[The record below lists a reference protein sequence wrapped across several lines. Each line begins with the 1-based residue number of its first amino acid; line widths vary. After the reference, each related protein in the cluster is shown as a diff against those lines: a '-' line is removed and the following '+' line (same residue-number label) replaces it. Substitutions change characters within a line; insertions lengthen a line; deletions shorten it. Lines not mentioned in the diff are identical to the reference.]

1 MRTETG
7 ETTIVEQ
14 VSPSLLVVREAAQ
27 QLHVTLSRVQN
38 MIADGRLAARKATKE
53 EEALLLRDGR
63 IHGVTTQGILVVQ
76 ETDVALLATRSR
88 KGGRP
93 RKQKM

>member
-1 MRTETG
+1 MRTKTREIMHM
-7 ETTIVEQ
+7 EY

-27 QLHVTLSRVQN
+27 QLHVTPSRVQN

-63 IHGVTTQGILVVQ
+63 IHGVMTQGILVVQ
-76 ETDVALLATRSR
+76 STDVALLTTRSH

-93 RKQKM
+93 RKQKP